1 MSVSVKEASF
11 LCRLAGGTTCLSHP
25 MFDKRRIAQ
34 KMSVFRCFGAAAL
47 QLSEALALRR
57 GGHLGRKRLAECPVF
72 WTFAHSDRANH
83 GHHPAHAWMLS
94 GT

>member
-47 QLSEALALRR
+47 QLSEALDL
-57 GGHLGRKRLAECPVF
+57 
-72 WTFAHSDRANH
+72 
-83 GHHPAHAWMLS
+83 
-94 GT
+94 